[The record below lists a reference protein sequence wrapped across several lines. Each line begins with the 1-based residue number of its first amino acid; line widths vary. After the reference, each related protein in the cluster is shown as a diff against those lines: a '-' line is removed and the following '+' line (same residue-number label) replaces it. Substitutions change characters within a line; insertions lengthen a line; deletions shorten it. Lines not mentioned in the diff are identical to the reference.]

1 MPRPRSARRLGI
13 WMNGE
18 AVGEWAFAHGG
29 QQAFRYLDA
38 WLASP
43 MARPISISMPL
54 RPSSV
59 PYVGPQV
66 EAYFDNLLPDSQA
79 IRRRIRARFGTASDA
94 AFDLLAEIGR
104 DCVGAIQL
112 LPEGETPSRIDAIQA
127 DRLSEPDVARLL
139 RGVAGDAARWQGS
152 DHDDYRISIAGAQE
166 KTALLRHDGAW
177 HVPRG
182 ATPTTHILKL
192 PLGRV
197 GNMQA
202 DFATSVE
209 NEWLCANIVRA
220 FGLTVASCDIAT
232 FEDQKALVVTRF
244 DRRLA
249 AGGTHWLRLPQ
260 EDLCQA
266 TGTPSPLK
274 YEADGGPGIARAMD
288 LLLGSSQATA
298 DRETFFKAQL
308 VFWLLCATDG
318 HAKNFSV
325 HIGQGGHY
333 RLTPLYD
340 ILSAY
345 PILGHGARR
354 LAPERA
360 TLAMAAISKNRD
372 YHWARILPR
381 HWDSTAR
388 HCGLD
393 EAHAI
398 RMRHELAAATP
409 AVIDCVAADQ
419 PAGFPAAVAD
429 AIFSGLAAA
438 ADRLGT

>member
-1 MPRPRSARRLGI
+1 
-13 WMNGE
+13 MNGE
-18 AVGEWAFAHGG
+18 AVGEWTFAHGS

-66 EAYFDNLLPDSQA
+66 EAFFDNLLPDSPA
-79 IRRRIRARFGTASDA
+79 IRRRIQARFGTASDA

-112 LPEGETPSRIDAIQA
+112 LPAGGTPSGIDAIQA
-127 DRLSEPDVARLL
+127 DRLSDSDVARWL
-139 RGVAGDAARWQGS
+139 RGVAGADARWHDT
-152 DHDDYRISIAGAQE
+152 DHGDFRISIAGAQE

-177 HVPRG
+177 HLPRG

-220 FGLTVASCDIAT
+220 FGLAVATCDIAT

-249 AGGTHWLRLPQ
+249 TGGTHWLRLPQ

-266 TGTPSPLK
+266 TGTPSSLK
-274 YEADGGPGIARAMD
+274 YEADGGPGIVRAMD

-298 DRETFFKAQL
+298 DRETFFRTQL

-318 HAKNFSV
+318 HAKNFSI
-325 HIGQGGHY
+325 HIGQGGRY

-345 PILGHGARR
+345 PILGHGARQ
-354 LAPERA
+354 LPPERA
-360 TLAMAAISKNRD
+360 KLAMAAISKNRHD
-372 YHWARILPR
+372 HWARILPR

-388 HCGLD
+388 RCGLD
-393 EAHAI
+393 VAHAI

-409 AVIDCVAADQ
+409 SVIERVAADL
-419 PAGFPAAVAD
+419 PSGFPAEVAD
-429 AIFSGLAAA
+429 AVFSGLAAA
-438 ADRLGT
+438 ACKLAA

>member
-1 MPRPRSARRLGI
+1 
-13 WMNGE
+13 MNGE
-18 AVGEWAFAHGG
+18 AVGEWTFAHGS

-66 EAYFDNLLPDSQA
+66 EAFFDNLLPDSQA
-79 IRRRIRARFGTASDA
+79 IRRRIQARFGIASDA

-112 LPEGETPSRIDAIQA
+112 LPEGETPPGINTIQA
-127 DRLSEPDVARLL
+127 DRLSEADVARLL
-139 RGVAGDAARWQGS
+139 RGVAGADARWR
-152 DHDDYRISIAGAQE
+152 DTADDFRISIAGAQE
-166 KTALLRHDGAW
+166 KTALLAHDGAW
-177 HVPRG
+177 HLPRG

-220 FGLTVASCDIAT
+220 FGLAVAACEIAT

-266 TGTPSPLK
+266 TGTPPALK

-288 LLLGSSQATA
+288 LLLGSSQAAA
-298 DRETFFKAQL
+298 DRETFFRTQL

-325 HIGQGGHY
+325 HIGPAGRY

-340 ILSAY
+340 ILSAH
-345 PILGHGARR
+345 PILGHGARQ
-354 LAPERA
+354 LPPERA
-360 TLAMAAISKNRD
+360 TLAMAAISNNRH

-398 RMRHELAAATP
+398 RLRHELAAETP
-409 AVIDCVAADQ
+409 AVIERVAADL
-419 PAGFPAAVAD
+419 PSGFPPAVAD

-438 ADRLGT
+438 AARLGV